1 MKVYR
6 ALWNVQDSLGA
17 MAQPGGEVVLDAA
30 SAAALAKIGA
40 IHPDPIGDAPAAV
53 VEALL
58 APPASGGPS
67 EIAVKPELGADT
79 TTPIEELRRDAIL
92 ALVPRL
98 QVGDF
103 TQAGQL
109 RAEAR
114 RRIAAELGFEPTDD
128 EIRAAGEAYAKA
140 NADQGA

>member
-6 ALWNVQDSLGA
+6 ALWNVQGSLGA
-17 MAQPGGEVVLDAA
+17 MAQPGGEVVLDAT

-40 IHPDPIGDAPAAV
+40 IDPDPIGDAPAAI

-58 APPASGGPS
+58 DPPASGGPS
-67 EIAVKPELGADT
+67 VIAIKPELSPDT
-79 TTPIEELRRDAIL
+79 PLTEELRRDAIL